1 MPYITQTEQLLI
13 DDYVEKVVQQSIL
26 QTARKSVIQVLKI
39 RFGDIQP
46 TLAASINKIDDP
58 GRLELLHEKAIT
70 VESVEQFEQIL
81 QDTSLDKA
89 NQGQTL
95 PDLSR

>member
-39 RFGDIQP
+39 RFGDIPP

-58 GRLELLHEKAIT
+58 DRLELLHEKAIT

-81 QDTSLDKA
+81 QDASLDKT
-89 NQGQTL
+89 NQGQTP
-95 PDLSR
+95 PDL